1 MTPAA
6 APASDRHAS
15 PARLFADH
23 AARTPDTTALVHPD
37 ADRTEAD
44 GRAAYTTVGYAELAT
59 TVAACA
65 AGLEAHG
72 IRRGTRTALLVP
84 PGGDLLT
91 LVLAMLHVGAVPVV
105 VDPGMGLE
113 RMLDCLRRVR
123 VEAFIGVPKAQVLRR
138 LRPRAFAG
146 VRSSVTVSGPD
157 GTALR
162 ALVAAGT
169 GRTPVAPVSTDPD
182 DLALIGYTTGSTGPA
197 KPVEVTVGMLL
208 AMARGSEQAHFTD
221 DERTTLVTMPLM
233 GVFDLVAGRTV
244 VVPRMDMARVGA
256 ADPASLADAV
266 RRFEVNAMFASPA
279 LLAPLAA
286 HLAATGTPVPSL
298 RLVISGGAPVS
309 PALLGGLRSVLPDQA
324 RVFSTYGATEALPMA
339 LLESREAL
347 AAGTDGPAAG
357 PAAGLGVCLGRPA
370 PGMTVR
376 TVTIG
381 DDPLPRWTPG
391 LAVPPGE
398 MGELVV
404 SGPAVS
410 PRYFRADPAGADVG
424 ADHKIQDGDT
434 RWHRTGDVGWIDEQ
448 GRIWFCGRKS
458 QRVSTPEGDLHT
470 VRCEGVFNAHPRVRR
485 TALVGVGP
493 RGHERPVLC
502 VELAPGTGREQWPR
516 IEEELRALGA
526 EHPMTKPVADF
537 LVHPAFP
544 VDVRHNAKIRRE
556 LLAGWAEDRLTG
568 SRRPTAAA
576 LALRAVPLAGWAYL
590 AAWPLLPWEHPVLT
604 ALWWTDAFLSVVVH
618 AAQVPAAL
626 RAEQERATARRPAA
640 TAALTMLFGATWW
653 RPARARAK
661 GVAS

>member
-1 MTPAA
+1 MTPT
-6 APASDRHAS
+6 ASLPQDRHAS
-15 PARLFADH
+15 PAELFAGH
-23 AARTPDTTALVHPD
+23 AASTPGRTALIHPD
-37 ADRTEAD
+37 AVRTQPD

-59 TVAACA
+59 TVEACA

-91 LVLAMLHVGAVPVV
+91 LVLAMMHVGAVPVV
-105 VDPGMGLE
+105 VDPGMGLD

-138 LRPRAFAG
+138 LRPRAFAD
-146 VRSSVTVSGPD
+146 VRSSVTVGRAD

-162 ALVAAGT
+162 KLIAAGAGHPAPPPART
-169 GRTPVAPVSTDPD
+169 GPG

-208 AMARGSEQAHFTD
+208 AMAQGAEEGHFTD
-221 DERTTLVTMPLM
+221 DARTTLVTMPLM

-256 ADPASLADAV
+256 ADPAPLADAI
-266 RRFEVNAMFASPA
+266 RRFGVDAMFASPA
-279 LLAPLAA
+279 LLAPFAS

-309 PALLGGLRSVLPDQA
+309 PALMGELRAVLPDEA

-347 AAGTDGPAAG
+347 AGPADG

-370 PGMTVR
+370 PGMAVR
-376 TVTIG
+376 TVAISDG
-381 DDPLPRWTPG
+381 PVPRWAPG

-398 MGELVV
+398 PGEIVV
-404 SGPAVS
+404 SGRAVS
-410 PRYFRADPAGADVG
+410 PRYFRAAQAD
-424 ADHKIQDGDT
+424 ADHKIQDGVT
-434 RWHRTGDVGWIDEQ
+434 RWHRTGDVGWIDEA

-458 QRVSTPEGDLHT
+458 QRVRTPEGDLHT
-470 VRCEGVFNAHPRVRR
+470 VRCESVFNAHPQVRR

-493 RGHERPVLC
+493 RGRERPVLC
-502 VELAPGTGREQWPR
+502 VELSPGTGRDQWPR
-516 IEEELRALGA
+516 ISEELRALGA
-526 EHPMTKPVADF
+526 DNPMTKPISDF
-537 LVHPAFP
+537 LPHPAFP

-568 SRRPTAAA
+568 SRRPTAAG

-590 AAWPLLPWEHPVLT
+590 AAWPLLPWDHPVLT
-604 ALWWTDAFLSVVVH
+604 SLWWLDVFLSVVVH
-618 AAQVPAAL
+618 AAQIPAAL
-626 RAEQERATARRPAA
+626 RAEQELATGRRPWA

-653 RPARARAK
+653 RTARRGRK
-661 GVAS
+661 GGSS